1 MKNKRKWNRKAAI
14 LAAAVLTSTCFF
26 AGNYNSS
33 YAADGKVIG
42 GPTTG
47 GFANKASGAD
57 SSVSGGASNMAS
69 EVFSSVS
76 GGYSNTASEGWAS
89 VSGGDGNTASGR
101 SASVSGGLSNTA
113 FGMDSSAI
121 GGQDNTAY
129 GNASLSLG
137 GIDSIVQGKLS
148 VGMAGGST
156 GKDAFGSVAIGYGSA
171 THASYNVAIGF
182 ESVATES
189 DTISFGH
196 KAGDTIYSI
205 QWPEAKDSDG
215 NPIKDFGGNVVYD
228 HTQAP
233 TIIEQKYITD
243 FYSRLVKVADGEDAH
258 DVATVGQL
266 NKKLD
271 ADASNVD
278 LDAWAKK
285 LGTGKI
291 ESGNTGLVTG
301 GTVYTEVRPAS
312 GTYVNSTSTTAANL
326 TSLDTQVSKLNTNIT
341 QLQDSDNLNV
351 KYTNANKKQVD
362 LGAANLT
369 TTGSGRFNSIL
380 VDGKTYI
387 SNTGINANNK
397 VISGVSAGSA
407 DTDAVN
413 VKQMNDAIANISST
427 GFSGNMNGKKI
438 TNLADGT
445 DAADAVNKGQ
455 MDKADADTL
464 SLAETYTKTAVNTA
478 KDEAINASKDYTN
491 KTVKTAFDQS
501 KNYTDEKVS
510 NINNSIKNLQES
522 DGLNVKYTDSTKKNV
537 DLNNA
542 KIQNLGSGNIKDGST
557 DAVNGGDVYKYVKDH
572 ANGGVE
578 VDDKGNSV
586 VNKNFIVNGDTTIK
600 GDTNLQNTT
609 VNKKLTV
616 AGDTDLQNTTVNKKL
631 TVAGDTDL
639 QNTTVNK
646 NLTVSGDTDLQN
658 TTVNKKLTVSG
669 DTDLQNT
676 TVNQKLTVSG
686 DTDLQNTTVNK
697 KLTVSGDTDL
707 QNTTV
712 NKNLTVNGYTTL
724 GQTTINK
731 QLAVQGNTYI
741 SQNLAVGGNATVAH
755 NLVVGNTIAAKQVV
769 ADDAIIGGHSV
780 IDEFNRQREDT
791 DRVGAGAAALAALQ
805 YLPYE
810 DGSKLVGGAGYGHYR
825 GKNAGAV
832 GLRYY
837 PNRDVAFSMASTV
850 GNGDTMLNAGVSFRI
865 GSGTG
870 SVHSIPDTN
879 KVLKE
884 TQALNKALAE
894 RLDKVEK
901 ELKQSNDINEELMKR
916 LAALE
921 AKMK

>member
-1 MKNKRKWNRKAAI
+1 M
-14 LAAAVLTSTCFF
+14 
-26 AGNYNSS
+26 
-33 YAADGKVIG
+33 
-42 GPTTG
+42 
-47 GFANKASGAD
+47 
-57 SSVSGGASNMAS
+57 
-69 EVFSSVS
+69 
-76 GGYSNTASEGWAS
+76 
-89 VSGGDGNTASGR
+89 
-101 SASVSGGLSNTA
+101 
-113 FGMDSSAI
+113 
-121 GGQDNTAY
+121 QD
-129 GNASLSLG
+129 
-137 GIDSIVQGKLS
+137 
-148 VGMAGGST
+148 
-156 GKDAFGSVAIGYGSA
+156 
-171 THASYNVAIGF
+171 
-182 ESVATES
+182 
-189 DTISFGH
+189 
-196 KAGDTIYSI
+196 
-205 QWPEAKDSDG
+205 
-215 NPIKDFGGNVVYD
+215 
-228 HTQAP
+228 
-233 TIIEQKYITD
+233 
-243 FYSRLVKVADGEDAH
+243 
-258 DVATVGQL
+258 
-266 NKKLD
+266 
-271 ADASNVD
+271 
-278 LDAWAKK
+278 
-285 LGTGKI
+285 
-291 ESGNTGLVTG
+291 
-301 GTVYTEVRPAS
+301 
-312 GTYVNSTSTTAANL
+312 
-326 TSLDTQVSKLNTNIT
+326 
-341 QLQDSDNLNV
+341 
-351 KYTNANKKQVD
+351 
-362 LGAANLT
+362 
-369 TTGSGRFNSIL
+369 
-380 VDGKTYI
+380 
-387 SNTGINANNK
+387 
-397 VISGVSAGSA
+397 
-407 DTDAVN
+407 
-413 VKQMNDAIANISST
+413 
-427 GFSGNMNGKKI
+427 
-438 TNLADGT
+438 
-445 DAADAVNKGQ
+445 
-455 MDKADADTL
+455 
-464 SLAETYTKTAVNTA
+464 
-478 KDEAINASKDYTN
+478 
-491 KTVKTAFDQS
+491 
-501 KNYTDEKVS
+501 
-510 NINNSIKNLQES
+510 S

-542 KIQNLGSGNIKDGST
+542 KIQNLGSGSIKDGST

-616 AGDTDLQNTTVNKKL
+616 AGDTDLQNTTVNKTL
-631 TVAGDTDL
+631 TVKGDTDL

-646 NLTVSGDTDLQN
+646 TLTVNGDTDLQN
-658 TTVNKKLTVSG
+658 TTVNKKLTV
-669 DTDLQNT
+669 N
-676 TVNQKLTVSG
+676 G

-697 KLTVSGDTDL
+697 NLTVSGDTDL

-741 SQNLAVGGNATVAH
+741 SQNLAVGGNATVAQ

-901 ELKQSNDINEELMKR
+901 ELKQSNDTNEELMKR

>member
-1 MKNKRKWNRKAAI
+1 M
-14 LAAAVLTSTCFF
+14 
-26 AGNYNSS
+26 
-33 YAADGKVIG
+33 
-42 GPTTG
+42 
-47 GFANKASGAD
+47 
-57 SSVSGGASNMAS
+57 
-69 EVFSSVS
+69 
-76 GGYSNTASEGWAS
+76 
-89 VSGGDGNTASGR
+89 
-101 SASVSGGLSNTA
+101 
-113 FGMDSSAI
+113 
-121 GGQDNTAY
+121 
-129 GNASLSLG
+129 
-137 GIDSIVQGKLS
+137 
-148 VGMAGGST
+148 
-156 GKDAFGSVAIGYGSA
+156 
-171 THASYNVAIGF
+171 
-182 ESVATES
+182 
-189 DTISFGH
+189 
-196 KAGDTIYSI
+196 
-205 QWPEAKDSDG
+205 
-215 NPIKDFGGNVVYD
+215 
-228 HTQAP
+228 
-233 TIIEQKYITD
+233 
-243 FYSRLVKVADGEDAH
+243 
-258 DVATVGQL
+258 
-266 NKKLD
+266 
-271 ADASNVD
+271 D

-291 ESGNTGLVTG
+291 ASGNTGLVTG
-301 GTVYTEVRPAS
+301 GTVYTEIRPTS
-312 GTYVNSTSTTAANL
+312 DGTYVKTANTTAANL
-326 TSLDTQVSKLNTNIT
+326 TALDKQVKGNADTLESHTTSIQQNTASISNLNTNIT

-351 KYTNANKKQVD
+351 KYTDAHKTQVD

-369 TTGSGRFNSIL
+369 TTGSGSFNSII
-380 VDGKTYI
+380 VGGKTYI

-397 VISGVSAGSA
+397 VISGVKAGSA

-438 TNLADGT
+438 TNLANGT

-455 MDKADADTL
+455 MDTADKETLTSAESYTDTAKADAI
-464 SLAETYTKTAVNTA
+464 KQG
-478 KDEAINASKDYTN
+478 KDYTD
-491 KTVKTAFDQS
+491 TAKADAIKQA
-501 KNYTDEKVS
+501 NGYTDTAKADAIKQANSYTDTAKADAIKQANGYTDTAKADAIKQSMDYTNTTVS
-510 NINNSIKNLQES
+510 GVKESIKTLTDADN
-522 DGLNVKYTDSTKKNV
+522 LNVKYDDSSKSNV
-537 DLNNA
+537 NLNKA
-542 KIQNLGSGNIKDGST
+542 TLTNLGSDSIAENST
-557 DAVNGGDVYKYVKDH
+557 DAVNGGDVYQYVKDH
-572 ANGGVE
+572 ANSGVE

-616 AGDTDLQNTTVNKKL
+616 AGDTDLQNTTVNQKL
-631 TVAGDTDL
+631 TVNGDTNLQNTTVNQKLTVNGDTDL

-646 NLTVSGDTDLQN
+646 KLTVSGDTDLQN

-676 TVNQKLTVSG
+676 TVNK
-686 DTDLQNTTVNK
+686 N
-697 KLTVSGDTDL
+697 LTVSGDTDL

-901 ELKQSNDINEELMKR
+901 ELKQSNDTNEELMKR

>member
-1 MKNKRKWNRKAAI
+1 MALDTQVKGNADNISTINTTLSELGTNYSKTDLSNLNDTGKAAVRE
-14 LAAAVLTSTCFF
+14 LSKSAV
-26 AGNYNSS
+26 
-33 YAADGKVIG
+33 KVVNG
-42 GPTTG
+42 TNTTVTTG
-47 GFANKASGAD
+47 T
-57 SSVSGGASNMAS
+57 
-69 EVFSSVS
+69 E
-76 GGYSNTASEGWAS
+76 
-89 VSGGDGNTASGR
+89 
-101 SASVSGGLSNTA
+101 
-113 FGMDSSAI
+113 
-121 GGQDNTAY
+121 
-129 GNASLSLG
+129 GNATTYAVNVDT
-137 GIDSIVQGKLS
+137 DSITNTV
-148 VGMAGGST
+148 
-156 GKDAFGSVAIGYGSA
+156 
-171 THASYNVAIGF
+171 
-182 ESVATES
+182 
-189 DTISFGH
+189 
-196 KAGDTIYSI
+196 KAGMQTELNSK
-205 QWPEAKDSDG
+205 A
-215 NPIKDFGGNVVYD
+215 NV
-228 HTQAP
+228 
-233 TIIEQKYITD
+233 
-243 FYSRLVKVADGEDAH
+243 
-258 DVATVGQL
+258 
-266 NKKLD
+266 
-271 ADASNVD
+271 DASNI
-278 LDAWAKK
+278 DAGQWATK

-291 ESGNTGLVTG
+291 ATSDTGLVTG
-301 GTVYTEVRPAS
+301 GTVYTEVRPTS
-312 GTYVNSTSTTAANL
+312 DGTYVKTTNTTAANL
-326 TSLDTQVSKLNTNIT
+326 TALDKQVKGNADTLESHTTSIQKNTKNISDLNTNIT

-351 KYTNANKKQVD
+351 KYTDATKAQVD
-362 LGAANLT
+362 LVAANLT
-369 TTGSGRFNSIL
+369 TTGSGSFSSVIVSGN
-380 VDGKTYI
+380 TYI
-387 SNTGINANNK
+387 SSTGINANNK
-397 VISGVSAGSA
+397 VISGVLAGSA

-438 TNLADGT
+438 TNLANGT
-445 DAADAVNKGQ
+445 DATDAVNKGQ
-455 MDKADADTL
+455 MDTADKATLTSAQSYTDTAKADAIKQ
-464 SLAETYTKTAVNTA
+464 ANGYTDTA
-478 KDEAINASKDYTN
+478 KADAIKQANGYTDTAKADAIKQANGYTDTAKADTIKQANGYTDTAKADAIKQANGYTDTARADAIKQSRDYTDTTVSGVKESI
-491 KTVKTAFDQS
+491 KTLTDANNINVKYDDSS
-501 KNYTDEKVS
+501 KS
-510 NINNSIKNLQES
+510 NIN
-522 DGLNVKYTDSTKKNV
+522 LNKATIT
-537 DLNNA
+537 
-542 KIQNLGSGNIKDGST
+542 NLGSGTIAENSN
-557 DAVNGGDVYKYVKDH
+557 DAVNGGDVYEYIRKNVTSGVK
-572 ANGGVE
+572 

-586 VNKNFIVNGDTTIK
+586 INNNLTVNGDTNLQNTTVNKKLIVNGDTNLQDTTVNK
-600 GDTNLQNTT
+600 QLTVKGDTDLQNTTVNKTLTVNGDTNLQNTT

-616 AGDTDLQNTTVNKKL
+616 NGDTELQNTTVKQKLTVNGDTDLQNTTVNQKLTVNGDTDLQNTTVNKKL
-631 TVAGDTDL
+631 TVNGDTDL

-646 NLTVSGDTDLQN
+646 NLTVSGDTN
-658 TTVNKKLTVSG
+658 
-669 DTDLQNT
+669 
-676 TVNQKLTVSG
+676 
-686 DTDLQNTTVNK
+686 
-697 KLTVSGDTDL
+697 L

-741 SQNLAVGGNATVAH
+741 SQNLAVGGNATVAQ

-901 ELKQSNDINEELMKR
+901 ELKQSNDTNEELMKR